1 MQRSQQL
8 RHILKE
14 QSVPRRHTLLY
25 ERGFLFA
32 GGSWMKRKRSGEM
45 GIAKIL
51 GVALG
56 LSGVILIIHTVPLYI
71 WYAALIASL
80 ILLMFLLYNV

>member
-1 MQRSQQL
+1 
-8 RHILKE
+8 
-14 QSVPRRHTLLY
+14 
-25 ERGFLFA
+25 
-32 GGSWMKRKRSGEM
+32 MKRKRSGEM